1 MKFGVLK
8 EIKIGEYRVT
18 ATPVEVKVLVNDGH
32 EVHVASKAGYAA
44 GFDDEEYRKAGAI
57 IEETNEDIWKKCDFV
72 AKVKEIEPCEYD
84 LVREGQM
91 IFCCIHP
98 ANHKEEVDVLLDKK
112 VIAITAEDSHR
123 YGSPNCEAAGKGAVF
138 MGLWSMMTLNGGSGK
153 FVNGLAGAPGIKAIV
168 AGCGTVGKAAIET
181 LFNMG
186 AEVTAIDINIGLLRD
201 IQQKYKGKINTL
213 MSNRANFENE
223 LPTTDL
229 VIACTRWPKRNN
241 NYMITREMVAS
252 MRRGSVIV
260 DVSNEEGCIETF
272 HETSHDDPIYIEEGV
287 VHYCVANI
295 PGAFAG
301 STSQSLGAGILDHF
315 RNIMN
320 LGLEEAMV
328 RDGYLRRALTCYKG
342 YLTHQETSGIQKR
355 PWVPPEVILG
365 IQDRDLDPAPQPT
378 VTTSDN
384 YYPEF
389 CK

>member
-1 MKFGVLK
+1 MADATVLTDREVFPAMDELEKRMLK
-8 EIKIGEYRVT
+8 EVAELDALPVGAFNIRSNGKSESRNSTANIQIESRESGDGINVYFKDGTKNESCHIPVIISKSGHKECVYNDFFIGE
-18 ATPVEVKVLVNDGH
+18 D
-32 EVHVASKAGYAA
+32 
-44 GFDDEEYRKAGAI
+44 
-57 IEETNEDIWKKCDFV
+57 CDV
-72 AKVKEIEPCEYD
+72 V
-84 LVREGQM
+84 
-91 IFCCIHP
+91 
-98 ANHKEEVDVLLDKK
+98 
-112 VIAITAEDSHR
+112 
-123 YGSPNCEAAGKGAVF
+123 
-138 MGLWSMMTLNGGSGK
+138 
-153 FVNGLAGAPGIKAIV
+153 IV

-181 LFNMG
+181 LYNMG
-186 AEVTAIDINIGLLRD
+186 ASVTAIDINIGLLRD
-201 IQQKYKGKINTL
+201 IQQKYDGKINTL
-213 MSNRANFENE
+213 MSNRANFTKE

-260 DVSNEEGCIETF
+260 DISNEEGCIETF
-272 HETSHDDPIYIEEGV
+272 HETTHENPIYIEEGV

-301 STSQSLGAGILDHF
+301 STSQSLAAGVLDHF

-320 LGLEEAMV
+320 LGLTEAMA

-342 YLTHQETSGIQKR
+342 YLTHQETSGVQKR

-365 IQDRDLDPAPQPT
+365 IQDRKLDPAPQPT

-389 CK
+389 NI